1 MQVVRPFLIAL
12 QFLTILPVRLKEP
25 IQNED
30 IGRSLLFYPL
40 VGLIIGFILAA
51 FTWWTVALPHP
62 LQAALLLLLW
72 VVLTGALH
80 LDGLADSADA
90 WIGGL
95 GDRDK
100 TLAIMK
106 DPYCGPTAVVTLMLL
121 LLIKFVTLEQI
132 FIAGEW
138 RSLLLA
144 PVLART
150 AMPLLFLTSAYVR
163 TDGLGTKISLHQP
176 RRISVIVILLTFAA
190 VPLVAGSMGWWMLLT
205 VMGLFLFL
213 RTLMV
218 RRIGGISGDTAG
230 AMVELIEVGVL
241 VTAQSILSIS
251 S

>member
-25 IQNED
+25 IKNED
-30 IGRSLLFYPL
+30 VGRSLLYYPV
-40 VGLIIGFILAA
+40 VGLIIGFLLSV
-51 FTWWTVALPHP
+51 FTWWAVALPHT

-72 VVLTGALH
+72 VALTGALH

-106 DPYCGPTAVVTLMLL
+106 DPYCGPTAVVTLILL

-132 FIAGEW
+132 LIAGEW

-150 AMPLLFLTSAYVR
+150 AMPLLFLTTAYVR
-163 TDGLGTKISLHQP
+163 TCGLGTQMSLHQP
-176 RRISVIVILLTFAA
+176 HHISVIMILLTFAA
-190 VPLVAGSMGWWMLLT
+190 VPLVAGIMGWWMLFT
-205 VMGLFLFL
+205 VMGLFFL
-213 RTLMV
+213 LRALMV
-218 RRIGGISGDTAG
+218 RRTGGITGDTAG

-241 VTAQSILSIS
+241 
-251 S
+251 